1 MLTPPTGITAYREIT
16 YDGGTSNTA
25 VNVPS
30 QQVVPL
36 KGTSIFFVNGDLL

>member
-1 MLTPPTGITAYREIT
+1 MLTPPTGITGYRE
-16 YDGGTSNTA
+16 TSNTA

-36 KGTSIFFVNGDLL
+36 KGTGIFFANGDLL